1 MLDVACSKHYFRRR
15 TGIWE
20 HNVGHITLPFEA
32 VLSAQLPLARSCMDA
47 GLPETVPG
55 VPFQTVDG
63 ESFLMFGMSP
73 SEGQYPVYLY
83 EELIEPK
90 LGAGDPVLRNQC

>member
-1 MLDVACSKHYFRRR
+1 MLGTSPY
-15 TGIWE
+15 
-20 HNVGHITLPFEA
+20 
-32 VLSAQLPLARSCMDA
+32 LSRLSSLLSCPLARSCMDA